1 MQHAARH
8 VASMQDE
15 SHSFEISI
23 VTNHASVV
31 LARLV
36 LHVGDWGRSKQLQKP
51 FLSAAR
57 EADLNSLPP
66 KEYEASKVLLFSVPG
81 RQYLG
86 TMIARRIGDWSN
98 RKYRKLRN
106 GRGMCK
112 FVEIQNGRRHVNA
125 SRQSL
130 PTWRRTAT
138 TTTGE
143 THTAAMDLNHLA
155 VRAAR
160 YGTSCSTKVGTPS
173 ISVTKRCIWTDRH

>member
-1 MQHAARH
+1 
-8 VASMQDE
+8 MQDE

-155 VRAAR
+155 VRGR
-160 YGTSCSTKVGTPS
+160 GTVRLALLRSALLQFQLPNVASGQTGIDCLFLLPS
-173 ISVTKRCIWTDRH
+173 L